1 MFTYNGGL
9 LFTARVFGTSSL
21 ERVNFQLRKRSYWCI
36 KQRSNAELG
45 SDNARI
51 PKRQKTL
58 KTSKDRHSS
67 HTSENIHLLKEI
79 EVDPSDFPKANANE
93 SDSVFEEVREDSSFG
108 WKFPHQI
115 SNTKKPNEGLKLD
128 SLLTWCVNSDPK
140 IAKEL
145 DVVSDTDIVM
155 LDGRNHEAFVNESI
169 TNSATSEQRTVC
181 LIGDGTPEP
190 EITGK
195 PWSMTNFAPSWEI
208 NEHVENKKR
217 SAEMNDCQ
225 IPDGEIDCRMK
236 INRTMEKKHSNSPEL
251 PSAESLEEMMATECN
266 LKHEKDSPKMEVNL
280 TEPEGIACEVLHAAG
295 LFHTFN
301 EKSTK
306 QVIPSDPSTDIL
318 RFTEDVKKDV
328 MPTVERYEEHQSKG
342 ESVKQEAFTNEDA
355 KDVTPS
361 SGWRSPIEM
370 ERTDL
375 IEIPASG
382 CASFTVCILDDV
394 QPSLELPE
402 NLASHIG
409 KLKHERKVFVL
420 QDPSFKC
427 WPVLYLESLDYV
439 GFIGGWIDFAIGNNI
454 CKGDICKFE
463 LIDKKKLLFRVQ
475 IRKE

>member
-1 MFTYNGGL
+1 MKVILYLKKFEKILVLVGSFL
-9 LFTARVFGTSSL
+9 
-21 ERVNFQLRKRSYWCI
+21 I
-36 KQRSNAELG
+36 KSQT
-45 SDNARI
+45 
-51 PKRQKTL
+51 P
-58 KTSKDRHSS
+58 
-67 HTSENIHLLKEI
+67 
-79 EVDPSDFPKANANE
+79 
-93 SDSVFEEVREDSSFG
+93 
-108 WKFPHQI
+108 
-115 SNTKKPNEGLKLD
+115 KKPNEGLKLD

-217 SAEMNDCQ
+217 
-225 IPDGEIDCRMK
+225 
-236 INRTMEKKHSNSPEL
+236 
-251 PSAESLEEMMATECN
+251 
-266 LKHEKDSPKMEVNL
+266 
-280 TEPEGIACEVLHAAG
+280 
-295 LFHTFN
+295 
-301 EKSTK
+301 
-306 QVIPSDPSTDIL
+306 
-318 RFTEDVKKDV
+318 FTEDVKKDV

-394 QPSLELPE
+394 QPSLVAIS
-402 NLASHIG
+402 LASI
-409 KLKHERKVFVL
+409 V
-420 QDPSFKC
+420 
-427 WPVLYLESLDYV
+427 
-439 GFIGGWIDFAIGNNI
+439 
-454 CKGDICKFE
+454 
-463 LIDKKKLLFRVQ
+463 
-475 IRKE
+475 

>member
-1 MFTYNGGL
+1 
-9 LFTARVFGTSSL
+9 
-21 ERVNFQLRKRSYWCI
+21 
-36 KQRSNAELG
+36 
-45 SDNARI
+45 
-51 PKRQKTL
+51 
-58 KTSKDRHSS
+58 
-67 HTSENIHLLKEI
+67 
-79 EVDPSDFPKANANE
+79 
-93 SDSVFEEVREDSSFG
+93 
-108 WKFPHQI
+108 
-115 SNTKKPNEGLKLD
+115 
-128 SLLTWCVNSDPK
+128 
-140 IAKEL
+140 
-145 DVVSDTDIVM
+145 
-155 LDGRNHEAFVNESI
+155 
-169 TNSATSEQRTVC
+169 
-181 LIGDGTPEP
+181 
-190 EITGK
+190 
-195 PWSMTNFAPSWEI
+195 
-208 NEHVENKKR
+208 
-217 SAEMNDCQ
+217 
-225 IPDGEIDCRMK
+225 
-236 INRTMEKKHSNSPEL
+236 
-251 PSAESLEEMMATECN
+251 
-266 LKHEKDSPKMEVNL
+266 
-280 TEPEGIACEVLHAAG
+280 
-295 LFHTFN
+295 
-301 EKSTK
+301 
-306 QVIPSDPSTDIL
+306 
-318 RFTEDVKKDV
+318 

-394 QPSLELPE
+394 QPSLVIAE